1 MDGEHGTTIGSFKL
15 CPPPC
20 MGFLGCCM
28 DPVHATQAWRVW
40 LVLSRHH
47 PAALAVQPH
56 CLLPARKCRVSF
68 FRNKLHVGKAA
79 PSLFHAS
86 LLSAWGWSLHPGKI
100 IQLQEAK
107 TNSVCLFF
115 LRPLVAPPS
124 HHHYSLN
131 KGLFDLQRELPHFS
145 GLKPRW
151 LVKGRPGETGDS
163 CSLQPFAW
171 QCCDLEPHSGSELG
185 MMIRFLTARG
195 QG

>member
-1 MDGEHGTTIGSFKL
+1 MVAEAEGVAGLVQGMGTEPLAQSLIGLCVIYLVAHGIEHGWMDGEHGTTTGSFKL

-86 LLSAWGWSLHPGKI
+86 LLSAWGWSLHPRKI

-107 TNSVCLFF
+107 TNSVCLLF
-115 LRPLVAPPS
+115 L
-124 HHHYSLN
+124 
-131 KGLFDLQRELPHFS
+131 
-145 GLKPRW
+145 
-151 LVKGRPGETGDS
+151 
-163 CSLQPFAW
+163 
-171 QCCDLEPHSGSELG
+171 
-185 MMIRFLTARG
+185 
-195 QG
+195 